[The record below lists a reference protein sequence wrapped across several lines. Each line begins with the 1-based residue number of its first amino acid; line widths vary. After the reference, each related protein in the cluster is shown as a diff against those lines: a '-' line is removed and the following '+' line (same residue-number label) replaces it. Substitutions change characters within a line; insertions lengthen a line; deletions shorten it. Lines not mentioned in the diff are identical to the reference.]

1 MAVLSKIFIYPI
13 KALLGVTVDKV
24 EITAGGSLKNDRR
37 WAMFD
42 KNGKAINGKN
52 SNKVF
57 LLKAEFDLNNEQV
70 TFNTGEPSAL
80 KFDLA
85 DTKPLATYL
94 SEQLNTS
101 VRLLENR
108 DNGFPDDPEAYGP
121 TLISEASLIAVQ
133 SWFPTLSLAEIR
145 ARFRINLE
153 VSDVPVFWEDKFFV
167 LGQEPKKVQ
176 VGNVLIEATN
186 PCARCSVPT
195 KNPNT
200 GKKNSQFYQTFV
212 RNREAKKAPWTDAGC
227 FDHWYRLSINTKVA
241 VSEAKKNIHLGDTVS
256 IV

>member
-1 MAVLSKIFIYPI
+1 MAALSKIFIYPI
-13 KALLGVTVDKV
+13 KALPGVPVDKV
-24 EITAGGSLKNDRR
+24 SITAGGSLKNDRR

-52 SNKVF
+52 NNKVF

-121 TLISEASLIAVQ
+121 TLISEASLLEVQ
-133 SWFPTLSLAEIR
+133 SWFPRLSLAEIR
-145 ARFRINLE
+145 ARFRVNLE
-153 VSDVPVFWEDKFFV
+153 VSGVPAFWEDKFFV
-167 LGQEPKKVQ
+167 SGQQPKTALL
-176 VGNVLIEATN
+176 GNVLIEATN

-195 KNPNT
+195 KTPTT

-212 RNREAKKAPWTDAGC
+212 ANREAKKTPWTDADC

-241 VSEAKKNIHLGDTVS
+241 LSENKKNIHLGDTVS